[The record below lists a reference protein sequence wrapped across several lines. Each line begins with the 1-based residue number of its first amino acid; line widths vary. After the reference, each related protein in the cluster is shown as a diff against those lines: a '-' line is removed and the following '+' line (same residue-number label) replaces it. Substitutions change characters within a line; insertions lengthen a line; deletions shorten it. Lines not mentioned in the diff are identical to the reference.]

1 MLSVTDENKLVARSR
16 LLFLVV
22 ILNILTALDTM
33 GFWIGFFTEITFPV
47 KELKPLIHNFDGY
60 YAWERCFVVPDTLLA
75 IATLVAGI
83 RLLRNQGDMQA
94 LFILST
100 SAGAWIFLG
109 VLDFTYGISNGMYT
123 LGHSFSYTLLSI
135 GIGLPIIGGFT
146 LWSLNK
152 VIKENLE

>member
-1 MLSVTDENKLVARSR
+1 MLNVAAENKLVNCSR
-16 LLFLVV
+16 LLFWVV
-22 ILNILTALDTM
+22 VLNILTALNTM
-33 GFWIGFFTEITFPV
+33 SFWIGFFTEITFPIE
-47 KELKPLIHNFDGY
+47 ELKPLIHNFEGY

-75 IATLVAGI
+75 IATLTAGI

-94 LFILST
+94 LFILGA

-135 GIGLPIIGGFT
+135 GIGLPIIGSFT

-152 VIKENLE
+152 VIKENLK